1 MKYWLLI
8 ACWITLPVGA
18 EVFTYIDAQGNRVFT
33 DQPGTGNAKRVPL
46 ATGNRMSANP
56 IGAPTPN
63 ATSQSAA
70 KPMFRYDMLR
80 LLIPEPDA
88 TIRSN
93 AGELIVSATSEPALQ
108 RGHRYRLLLDGQP
121 IAGPGP
127 SPVFALS
134 DIDRGSHHLSVE
146 ILDEQGRTVERTA
159 NQPFHMLRTSLA
171 QKRQVKPCA
180 PADFGQRP
188 ECPLKDKPPEEK
200 IHSCGFFSS
209 VRQRTLL
216 VRYAAP

>member
-8 ACWITLPVGA
+8 ACWIALPVCA

-46 ATGNRMSANP
+46 ATGNRMPANP
-56 IGAPTPN
+56 TGAPVVN
-63 ATSQSAA
+63 ATRQSAAA
-70 KPMFRYDMLR
+70 KPMFRYNMLR

-108 RGHRYRLLLDGQP
+108 RGHRYRLLLDGKP
-121 IAGPGP
+121 IADPGP
-127 SPVFALS
+127 SPVFALK
-134 DIDRGSHHLSVE
+134 DINRGSHHLSVE

-171 QKRQVKPCA
+171 QKRQVKPCP
-180 PADFGQRP
+180 PAEFGQRP
-188 ECPLKDKPPEEK
+188 ECPLKDKPAEEK
-200 IHSCGFFSS
+200 NPFLRFF
-209 VRQRTLL
+209 
-216 VRYAAP
+216 